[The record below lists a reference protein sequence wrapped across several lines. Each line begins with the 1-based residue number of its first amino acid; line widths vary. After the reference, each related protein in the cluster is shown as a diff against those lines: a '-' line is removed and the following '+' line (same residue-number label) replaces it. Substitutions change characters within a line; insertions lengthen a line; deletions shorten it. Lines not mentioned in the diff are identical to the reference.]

1 MANGMIE
8 LRQDQSVS
16 FTWYDVGGLVPT
28 SVTAQLINRT
38 GGVLASASVSLPIA
52 STTVHGQHTS
62 YFDVASANGIS
73 SGTHLA
79 ITSDTVTY
87 VREVLRVDPQAH
99 PRIYLRTDIPESLN
113 SGDAVVGLDT
123 TITFAAVSADF
134 GDGYQIKIVAT
145 DAGGVKVTA
154 YLGASVVRWS
164 WQKCAAEDVANVLAA
179 VYQDE
184 RSHVFCEAV
193 AERVNAKIE
202 HALDATGRRPW
213 LYSGASN
220 LFSEVIQ
227 AGIRYVLADH
237 GIAPTGDLVS
247 LLREMRFAFDDALR
261 VVVAG
266 LREYDDD
273 NDGETIEGQARLLS
287 VITIR

>member
-1 MANGMIE
+1 MIE
-8 LRQDQSVS
+8 LRQDQAVA
-16 FTWYDVGGLVPT
+16 FTWYDAGGLLPA
-28 SVTAQLINRT
+28 SATAQLLDRT
-38 GGVLASASVSLPIA
+38 GGVLATASATLPTA
-52 STTVHGQHTS
+52 STTVQSQHAA
-62 YFDVASANGIS
+62 YIS
-73 SGTHLA
+73 VVSGTGINPGGHIK
-79 ITSDTVTY
+79 ITADGVSY
-87 VREVLRVDPQAH
+87 VREVARVVSSGH
-99 PRIYLRTDIPESLN
+99 PNVYLRTDLPQDVSN
-113 SGDAVVGLDT
+113 GDPVVGLDVSFS
-123 TITFAAVSADF
+123 FAAVSADF
-134 GDGYQIKIVAT
+134 GDGYQIKITAT
-145 DAGGVKVTA
+145 DASGTVKTQ
-154 YLGASVVRWS
+154 YLGATVVRWS
-164 WQKCAAEDVANVLAA
+164 WQRCSAEDVANVISA

-184 RSHVFCEAV
+184 RSHAFCAAV

-247 LLREMRFAFDDALR
+247 LLREMRFAFDDSLR

-273 NDGETIEGQARLLS
+273 NDGETHEGQARLIS
-287 VITIR
+287 VVTIR

>member
-1 MANGMIE
+1 MIE
-8 LRQDQSVS
+8 LRTDQSVT
-16 FTWYDVGGLVPT
+16 FTWYDPAGLVPA
-28 SVTAQLINRT
+28 SVTAQLVDRK
-38 GGVLASASVSLPIA
+38 GGVLATGSVTLPTA
-52 STTVHGQHTS
+52 STTVHGQHAA
-62 YFDVASANGIS
+62 YFDVTSGAGIS
-73 SGTHLA
+73 AGAHLA
-79 ITSDTVTY
+79 ITSETVTY
-87 VREVLRVDPQAH
+87 VREVLRLESAANDRV
-99 PRIYLRTDIPESLN
+99 YLRTDIPERLN
-113 SGDAVVGLDT
+113 AGDTVNGLDVS
-123 TITFAAVSADF
+123 ITFAAVSADY
-134 GDGYQIKIVAT
+134 GDGYQIKIIAT
-145 DAGGVKVTA
+145 DAGGAKVAA

-164 WQKCAAEDVANVLAA
+164 WQRCAAEDVANVLSA

-184 RSHVFCEAV
+184 RSQVFCAAV

-247 LLREMRFAFDDALR
+247 LLREMRFAFDDSLR

-266 LREYDDD
+266 LREYDQD
-273 NDGETIEGQARLLS
+273 NDGETQTDQARLYS
-287 VITIR
+287 VMTTR